1 MSTPSS
7 PKMSSSSGPRRLQ
20 RRPLPV
26 RTAGTR
32 RRRNPARHDLAHTHA
47 CLTLFDTAGDRA
59 HNSAPSDYSIV
70 TTHTLDTRADLIE
83 ALRRDTDITVLPIP
97 HSL

>member
-7 PKMSSSSGPRRLQ
+7 PKMSSSSAPRRA
-20 RRPLPV
+20 LPV

-59 HNSAPSDYSIV
+59 HTNSAPSDYSIV

>member
-1 MSTPSS
+1 
-7 PKMSSSSGPRRLQ
+7 MSSSSAPRRLQ

-26 RTAGTR
+26 RTAGTP
-32 RRRNPARHDLAHTHA
+32 RRRNPARHDHTHTHTHTHA
-47 CLTLFDTAGDRA
+47 CLALFDTAGDRA
-59 HNSAPSDYSIV
+59 HPNSAPSDCTVV
-70 TTHTLDTRADLIE
+70 TTHALVTRADLIE